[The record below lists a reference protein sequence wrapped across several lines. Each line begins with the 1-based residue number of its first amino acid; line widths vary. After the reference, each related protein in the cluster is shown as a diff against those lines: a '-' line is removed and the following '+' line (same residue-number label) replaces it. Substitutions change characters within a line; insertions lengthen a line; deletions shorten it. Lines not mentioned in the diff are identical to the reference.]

1 MMYATVHEAFVS
13 GLREAKRILGD
24 GVSPLPEWKSFLN
37 NDTIRLCDSSVR
49 THRPTNARCGIGGG
63 SAGPEGKRKADDS
76 LIIRV

>member
-37 NDTIRLCDSSVR
+37 NDTIRLCEDPPANQRTVR
-49 THRPTNARCGIGGG
+49 HWRRKRRP
-63 SAGPEGKRKADDS
+63 
-76 LIIRV
+76 